1 MSYPDFNKRVF
12 CMATMKD
19 VAQLAGVST
28 ATVSRALMNPEKV
41 SSSTRKRVEEAVLE
55 AGYSPNS
62 LARNLRRNESK
73 TIVAIVPDICDPYF
87 SEIIRGIED
96 AAMEHGYL
104 VLLGDSG
111 QQKKREHSFVNL
123 VFTKQADGMLLL
135 GTDLPFDVSKPEQKN
150 LPPMVMAC
158 EFAPELELPTVHID
172 NLTSAFEAV
181 NYLTQMGH
189 KRIAEIAGPKSA
201 ALCSFRHQ
209 GYQQALRR
217 AGLTMNDEYCMH
229 GDFSFDAG
237 AHIVTQL
244 LALPKAP
251 TAIFC
256 HNDMM
261 AIGAIQKAK
270 RLGLR
275 VPQDLS
281 VVGFDDIQFA
291 QFCDPPLTTISQPRY
306 EIGRQA
312 MLMMLDVLRGH
323 EVQAGSRLLDAS
335 LVVRESTAP
344 PRSVQ

>member
-1 MSYPDFNKRVF
+1 
-12 CMATMKD
+12 MATMKD

-41 SSSTRKRVEEAVLE
+41 SPSTRKRVEDAVLE

-87 SEIIRGIED
+87 TEIIRGIED
-96 AAMEHGYL
+96 AAVEHGYL

-111 QQKKREHSFVNL
+111 QQKKRESSFVNL

-135 GTDLPFDVSKPEQKN
+135 GTDLPFDASKSEQKN

-158 EFAPELELPTVHID
+158 EYAPELELPTVHID
-172 NLTSAFEAV
+172 NLTSAFEIV

-189 KRIAEIAGPKSA
+189 KRIGEIAGPDSA
-201 ALCSFRHQ
+201 ALCHFRHQ
-209 GYQQALRR
+209 GYMQALRR
-217 AGLTMNDEYCMH
+217 AGITMNPAYYYK
-229 GDFSFDAG
+229 GDFSFEAG
-237 AHIVTQL
+237 VKAIRQL
-244 LALPKAP
+244 LGLSDPPGAV
-251 TAIFC
+251 FC

-261 AIGAIQKAK
+261 AIGAIQEAK
-270 RLGLR
+270 RLGVR

-281 VVGFDDIQFA
+281 VVGFDDINFA
-291 QFCDPPLTTISQPRY
+291 QYCDPPLTTVSQPRY

-312 MLMMLDVLRGH
+312 MLMMLEVLRGH
-323 EVQAGSRLLDAS
+323 DVRAGSRLLETK
-335 LVVRESTAP
+335 LVIRDSVAP
-344 PRSVQ
+344 PRAT

>member
-1 MSYPDFNKRVF
+1 
-12 CMATMKD
+12 MATMKD

-41 SSSTRKRVEEAVLE
+41 SASTRKRVENAVLE

-73 TIVAIVPDICDPYF
+73 TIVTIVPDICDPYF
-87 SEIIRGIED
+87 TEIIRGIED
-96 AAMEHGYL
+96 AAMENGYL

-111 QQKKREHSFVNL
+111 QQQKRERSFVNL

-135 GTDLPFDVSKPEQKN
+135 GANLPFDVSKPEQKN
-150 LPPMVMAC
+150 LPPLVMAC
-158 EFAPELELPTVHID
+158 EYAPELELPTVHID

-189 KRIAEIAGPKSA
+189 KRIAQISGPEES
-201 ALCSFRHQ
+201 ALCKFRHQ

-217 AGLTMNDEYCMH
+217 AGITLNTAYSTNSN
-229 GDFSFDAG
+229 FSFEGG
-237 AHIVTQL
+237 AKSLRQL
-244 LALPKAP
+244 LSLPDAP

-261 AIGAIQKAK
+261 AIGAIQEAK
-270 RLGLR
+270 KLGLR
-275 VPQDLS
+275 IPQDLS
-281 VVGFDDIQFA
+281 IIGFDDIQFS
-291 QFCDPPLTTISQPRY
+291 QYCDPPLTTVSQPRY

-312 MLMMLDVLRGH
+312 MLMMLDLLKGRDVR
-323 EVQAGSRLLDAS
+323 AGSRLLETK
-335 LVVRESTAP
+335 LVVRNSTAP
-344 PRSVQ
+344 PRT

>member
-1 MSYPDFNKRVF
+1 
-12 CMATMKD
+12 MKD

-41 SSSTRKRVEEAVLE
+41 SVSTRKRVETAVLE
-55 AGYSPNS
+55 AGYSPNT

-73 TIVAIVPDICDPYF
+73 TIITIVPDICDPYF
-87 SEIIRGIED
+87 AEIIRGIED
-96 AAMEHGYL
+96 AAVENDYL

-111 QQKKREHSFVNL
+111 QQKKRESSFVNL

-135 GTDLPFDVSKPEQKN
+135 GTDHPFDVSKPEQKN

-181 NYLTQMGH
+181 NYLAQLGH
-189 KRIAEIAGPKSA
+189 KRIAQISGPTTA
-201 ALCSFRHQ
+201 TLCKFRQQ

-217 AGLTMNDEYCMH
+217 AGVSMNPAYSTV
-229 GDFSFDAG
+229 GDFTFEAG
-237 AHIVTQL
+237 AQAVRQL
-244 LALPKAP
+244 LALPEQP

-256 HNDMM
+256 HNDAM
-261 AIGAIQKAK
+261 AIGAIQEAK
-270 RLGLR
+270 KLGLR

-281 VVGFDDIQFA
+281 IVGFDDIQFA
-291 QFCDPPLTTISQPRY
+291 QYCDPPLTTISQPRY

-312 MLMMLDVLRGH
+312 MLMMLDLLKGND
-323 EVQAGSRLLDAS
+323 VQAGSRLLEAK
-335 LVVRESTAP
+335 LVVRGSTAP
-344 PRSVQ
+344 PRI